1 MPGDIAKYRKED
13 SFRPLSPSAPLPPPP
28 PCTADLINDHP
39 FTRKL
44 RLPIGKS
51 RIRAQFVQNKLKS
64 FKCPRNLDRTK
75 KYSINRRAF
84 FLSYQIRVQAK
95 HWNPKS
101 KMEAKRTKTSEK
113 KIKSTGTGMQKKQA
127 KQQNKVKNSTYEKS
141 VSVIQQTVLPLIL
154 SVNGSLCRLDV
165 SVSLKYFI

>member
-1 MPGDIAKYRKED
+1 
-13 SFRPLSPSAPLPPPP
+13 
-28 PCTADLINDHP
+28 
-39 FTRKL
+39 
-44 RLPIGKS
+44 
-51 RIRAQFVQNKLKS
+51 
-64 FKCPRNLDRTK
+64 
-75 KYSINRRAF
+75 
-84 FLSYQIRVQAK
+84 
-95 HWNPKS
+95 
-101 KMEAKRTKTSEK
+101 MEAKRTKTSEK